1 MAVID
6 RHPMLPLPGRPCGDC
21 TTNTRSEKML
31 IRWGLALALL
41 LAPGMTMAEEG
52 HGHSHRG
59 GQEVRIGGIYE
70 VELVVSGSE
79 MTLHINDTKD
89 NKVDGTGFTATAIVL
104 AKGNQQRTVELA
116 HAGDNRLVG
125 KLDFATDP
133 RFRATVT
140 LRNAK
145 GEVGKGRYNLN
156 VTR

>member
-1 MAVID
+1 
-6 RHPMLPLPGRPCGDC
+6 
-21 TTNTRSEKML
+21 ML
-31 IRWGLALALL
+31 IRWALALALL
-41 LAPGMTMAEEG
+41 LAPGVTIAEPG

-59 GQEVRIGGIYE
+59 GQEVRIGIYE

-89 NKVDGTGFTATAIVL
+89 QKVDSTGFSATAIVL

-133 RFRATVT
+133 RFRATIT